1 MNSFLDGLAT
11 SGMLPAIAL
20 AALALEAVVFLA
32 IFRSRPALLAS
43 LLLNAASGAALMGA
57 LWVALKGGG
66 GLAVA
71 AFLAASLAAHCCDLW
86 VRLRS

>member
-1 MNSFLDGLAT
+1 MNSLLDGLAA

-20 AALALEAVVFLA
+20 AALALEAGIFLSL
-32 IFRSRPALLAS
+32 FRGRPALLAS

-66 GLAVA
+66 GTAIA

-86 VRLRS
+86 VRLRK